1 MDKNKKTVLPIIL
14 FILGI
19 ILSAA
24 IASFSFVK
32 QQEVKK
38 INKERYDIAYKKSE
52 KLIKEA
58 KNKLDSISTELDN
71 LKEQETMKEMEC
83 VSIDFTTQ
91 DGMMKKSACETE
103 KINLTSRISSLEM
116 EKKEIENGNYVV
128 YYDKLSVK
136 KYNKLYVIA
145 AIVFLGFMILS
156 LLTHI
161 IKKNKKTKEEI
172 VSYEIKE
179 EKQPVIPLEEVTPE
193 EKEENINDDIEL
205 L

>member
-52 KLIKEA
+52 KLVKEA